1 MRDAGTMQLLRELGP
16 PRGTWVLMLL
26 ALVLTLLLTP
36 LTDLVFEWFR
46 NTTLWPLAL
55 ILTVFALG
63 LAGAVIAVRGGCLL
77 WALISAL
84 WGPVLVYA
92 LYEITLIIW
101 GP

>member
-1 MRDAGTMQLLRELGP
+1 MSGAGTMQRLREIGP
-16 PRGTWVLMLL
+16 PRGTWVFMLL
-26 ALVLTLLLTP
+26 ALALTLLLTP
-36 LTDLVFEWFR
+36 LTYLVVEWFG
-46 NTTLWPLAL
+46 NATLWPLAL

-63 LAGAVIAVRGGCLL
+63 LAGAVIAVREGCLL
-77 WALISAL
+77 WALISVL